1 MREHYSHTTWL
12 VKPGLEDEFIRR
24 WTEFAAWSQAEGL
37 AAEARL
43 LRDVDEPQRF
53 VSFGPWET
61 LSAIRRWRAL
71 PGFQEHA
78 ARLGE
83 VLESFEAHTLE
94 HVAER

>member
-1 MREHYSHTTWL
+1 MKEHYSHTTWL
-12 VKPGLEDEFIRR
+12 VKPGQEDSSSAA
-24 WTEFAAWSQAEGL
+24 WAEFAAWSEAEGL
-37 AAEARL
+37 TAQARL
-43 LRDVDEPQRF
+43 LRDVDEPRRF

-78 ARLGE
+78 ALLGE